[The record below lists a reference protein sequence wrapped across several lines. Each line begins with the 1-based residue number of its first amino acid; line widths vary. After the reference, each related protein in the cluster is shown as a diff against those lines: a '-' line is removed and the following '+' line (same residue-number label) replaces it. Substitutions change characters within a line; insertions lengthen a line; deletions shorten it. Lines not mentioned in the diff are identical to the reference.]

1 MATMDA
7 VLEALGSPTAVVGLG
22 ATALVLLA
30 TTWYLAKSK
39 SNGGPNGGSGRRR
52 GSVDG
57 DQAERPEL
65 DLAVSLPLPLR

>member
-1 MATMDA
+1 MDA

-39 SNGGPNGGSGRRR
+39 SNGGANGRRR